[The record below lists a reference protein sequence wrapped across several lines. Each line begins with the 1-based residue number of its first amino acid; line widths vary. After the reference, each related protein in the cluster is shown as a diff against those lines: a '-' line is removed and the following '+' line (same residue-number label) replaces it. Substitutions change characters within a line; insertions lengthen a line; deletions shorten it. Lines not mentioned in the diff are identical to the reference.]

1 MPALPMTIREHL
13 MAGLR
18 ARPSP
23 APDLAIVVD
32 AFGRVA
38 KVLGRELRQ
47 ASLGGRLG
55 LTGEKNI
62 TGDAQKKLDVFAND
76 LVVDALARTGLVRAI
91 VSEELDDAYLPPGAE
106 DAPYVLCV
114 DPLDGSSNT
123 ETNGPLGTI
132 FGIFRTP
139 ARDPLPVKR
148 APLPRGSDLMAA
160 GYVLYGPGTLLVC
173 SVGAGVDGFTLDSD
187 IGEFLLSHASI
198 HCPARHPNLQA
209 YLRFLTKPDAVA
221 PRSYSLRYSGAL
233 VADLHRCLI
242 EGGIYFYPAD
252 GQHPDGKLRLLYE
265 CAPLAYVVEQ
275 AGGRASTGTERVLDV
290 EGHSIH
296 QRAPLAIG
304 SAQELALYEAFLKHG
319 QPSEGGSRDRTRA

>member
-106 DAPYVLCV
+106 DAPYRT
-114 DPLDGSSNT
+114 PRPTAPWAPSSGSS
-123 ETNGPLGTI
+123 GHRR
-132 FGIFRTP
+132 GIP
-139 ARDPLPVKR
+139 CQLSAPHCR
-148 APLPRGSDLMAA
+148 A
-160 GYVLYGPGTLLVC
+160 
-173 SVGAGVDGFTLDSD
+173 
-187 IGEFLLSHASI
+187 
-198 HCPARHPNLQA
+198 
-209 YLRFLTKPDAVA
+209 A
-221 PRSYSLRYSGAL
+221 P
-233 VADLHRCLI
+233 
-242 EGGIYFYPAD
+242 
-252 GQHPDGKLRLLYE
+252 
-265 CAPLAYVVEQ
+265 
-275 AGGRASTGTERVLDV
+275 T
-290 EGHSIH
+290 
-296 QRAPLAIG
+296 
-304 SAQELALYEAFLKHG
+304 
-319 QPSEGGSRDRTRA
+319 

>member
-1 MPALPMTIREHL
+1 
-13 MAGLR
+13 
-18 ARPSP
+18 
-23 APDLAIVVD
+23 
-32 AFGRVA
+32 
-38 KVLGRELRQ
+38 
-47 ASLGGRLG
+47 
-55 LTGEKNI
+55 
-62 TGDAQKKLDVFAND
+62 
-76 LVVDALARTGLVRAI
+76 
-91 VSEELDDAYLPPGAE
+91 
-106 DAPYVLCV
+106 
-114 DPLDGSSNT
+114 
-123 ETNGPLGTI
+123 
-132 FGIFRTP
+132 
-139 ARDPLPVKR
+139 
-148 APLPRGSDLMAA
+148 MAA

-198 HCPARHPNLQA
+198 HCPARGLYYSANLAHQGDWHPNLQA